1 MAKRNDNGKTNM
13 IVMKFGG
20 TSMGDVAR
28 IRQAAEIVRGTGL
41 PTGGKVVVLSA
52 MSGVTNAL
60 ISAAHAA
67 EQGNTAEALRL
78 VEEIVEKHRRTA
90 SELVPQAAG
99 EIMTYVQRKMDRV
112 ARLCESI
119 AVLGELT
126 PRALDM
132 ISSMGERFSVRLV
145 AAALQQIGCAAQPI
159 EAAELIV
166 TNDQFGSAV
175 PLMEQSQAR
184 IRECLLPL
192 VQQGIIPVVTG
203 FMGATTTGIVTTLGR
218 GGSDYSAAILGNCLD
233 ADEVQIWTDVDGV
246 MTADPRVVPTARTLP
261 VLSYTEAA
269 ELSYFGA
276 KVLHPKTILPV
287 VEKSIPLRIAN
298 TFHPTHPG
306 TLIVEKPQKTGKGVK
321 AIASIK
327 GVSLLTVQGKGMM
340 GVPGV
345 AARVFS
351 AVAREKV
358 SVLMISQSSSE
369 QNICFVVE
377 EPHSQQLVQLLE
389 ADFREELLFQHID
402 RIWAQDG
409 VVVIAVVGAG
419 MRGTPGIAAKLF
431 GALGKPGINVLSI
444 AQGSSEYNLSL
455 AVDARDADDAV
466 RHIHQ
471 EFRLD
476 STQ

>member
-1 MAKRNDNGKTNM
+1 M

-20 TSMGDVAR
+20 TSMGNAAR
-28 IRQAAEIVRGTGL
+28 IRQAAEIVRDTGE
-41 PTGGKVVVLSA
+41 PNQGKVIVLSA
-52 MSGVTNAL
+52 MSGVTNTL
-60 ISAAHAA
+60 IAAARAA
-67 EQGNTAEALRL
+67 EQGDVAETRRL
-78 VEEIVEKHRRTA
+78 VGQILEKHRLTA
-90 SELVPQAAG
+90 QKLAPQSTN
-99 EIMTYVQRKMDRV
+99 EFLSHVQRNLDRV

-126 PRALDM
+126 PRAMDM
-132 ISSMGERFSVRLV
+132 ISSMGERFSIRLM
-145 AAALQQIGCAAQPI
+145 AAALEQIGCAAQPV
-159 EAAELIV
+159 EATELIV
-166 TNDQFGSAV
+166 TNDHYGAATPF
-175 PLMEQSQAR
+175 MEQTSSKT
-184 IRECLLPL
+184 RERLLPL
-192 VQQGIIPVVTG
+192 LHQGVIPVVTG
-203 FMGATTTGIVTTLGR
+203 FMGATPDGILTTLGR
-218 GGSDYSAAILGNCLD
+218 GGSDYTASILGNSLD

-246 MTADPRVVPTARTLP
+246 MTADPRIVSTARTLP
-261 VLSYTEAA
+261 ILSYTEAA

-287 VEKSIPLRIAN
+287 VEKNIPLRIAN
-298 TFHPTHPG
+298 TLHPTRPG
-306 TLIVEKPQKTGKGVK
+306 TLIVEKPQRTGKGVK

-351 AVAREKV
+351 TVAREEV

-377 EPHSQQLVQLLE
+377 EPHSQRLVQMLE
-389 ADFREELLFQHID
+389 ENFREELLFQHID
-402 RIWAQDG
+402 RIWAQDR

-419 MRGTPGIAAKLF
+419 MRGMPGIAAKLF
-431 GALGKPGINVLSI
+431 GALGKRSINVLSI

-466 RHIHQ
+466 RYIHE
-471 EFRLD
+471 EFGLGN
-476 STQ
+476 SQ

>member
-1 MAKRNDNGKTNM
+1 M

-20 TSMGDVAR
+20 TSMGDVVR
-28 IRQAAEIVRGTGL
+28 IRQAAEIVRDTGL
-41 PTGGKVVVLSA
+41 PAGGKVVVLSA

-60 ISAAHAA
+60 IAAAHAA
-67 EQGNTAEALRL
+67 EQGNTAESLRL
-78 VEEIVEKHRRTA
+78 VEEILEKHRQAA
-90 SELVPQAAG
+90 SELAPQTAG
-99 EIMTYVQRKMDRV
+99 EIMSYVQRKMDRV

-145 AAALQQIGCAAQPI
+145 AAALQQIGCAAQPV
-159 EAAELIV
+159 EATELLV

-175 PLMEQSQAR
+175 PLMEQSHAR
-184 IRECLLPL
+184 IRERLLPL

-287 VEKSIPLRIAN
+287 VEKNIPLRIAN
-298 TFHPTHPG
+298 TLHPTRPG
-306 TLIVEKPQKTGKGVK
+306 TLIVENPQKTGKGVK

-431 GALGKPGINVLSI
+431 GALGAPGINVLSI

-471 EFRLD
+471 EFRLGEN
-476 STQ
+476 SQ

>member
-1 MAKRNDNGKTNM
+1 M

-28 IRQAAEIVRGTGL
+28 IRQAAEIVRDTAS

-60 ISAAHAA
+60 IAAAHAA
-67 EQGNTAEALRL
+67 EQGNTAESLRL
-78 VEEIVEKHRRTA
+78 VEEMLEKHRQAA
-90 SELVPQAAG
+90 SELAPQSTG
-99 EIMTYVQRKMDRV
+99 EIVSYVQRKMDRV

-145 AAALQQIGCAAQPI
+145 AAALQQIGCAAQPV
-159 EAAELIV
+159 EATELIV

-175 PLMEQSQAR
+175 PLMEQSQAS
-184 IRECLLPL
+184 IRERLLPL

-203 FMGATTTGIVTTLGR
+203 FMGATTSGIVTTLGR

-298 TFHPTHPG
+298 TFHPTRPG

-351 AVAREKV
+351 AVARENV

-377 EPHSQQLVQLLE
+377 EPHSQRLVKLLE
-389 ADFREELLFQHID
+389 ENFREELLFQHID
-402 RIWAQDG
+402 RIWAQDD

-455 AVDARDADDAV
+455 AVDAQDADDAV
-466 RHIHQ
+466 RHIHR
-471 EFRLD
+471 EFRLGE
-476 STQ
+476 SQ

>member
-1 MAKRNDNGKTNM
+1 
-13 IVMKFGG
+13 
-20 TSMGDVAR
+20 
-28 IRQAAEIVRGTGL
+28 
-41 PTGGKVVVLSA
+41 
-52 MSGVTNAL
+52 
-60 ISAAHAA
+60 
-67 EQGNTAEALRL
+67 
-78 VEEIVEKHRRTA
+78 
-90 SELVPQAAG
+90 
-99 EIMTYVQRKMDRV
+99 
-112 ARLCESI
+112 
-119 AVLGELT
+119 
-126 PRALDM
+126 
-132 ISSMGERFSVRLV
+132 
-145 AAALQQIGCAAQPI
+145 
-159 EAAELIV
+159 
-166 TNDQFGSAV
+166 
-175 PLMEQSQAR
+175 MEQSQAR
-184 IRECLLPL
+184 LRERLLPL

-203 FMGATTTGIVTTLGR
+203 FMGATTPGIVTTLGR